1 MNRIVNYLSTETI
14 QSQVRQALEEDVGS
28 GDLTALLIP
37 CSRHASASLIV
48 REGAVLCGTAWFEM
62 AFHLLDSTVVCQWLA
77 KEGEVLDAGM
87 TVARLSGPAQALL
100 TGERTALNFLQ
111 TLSAVATRTR
121 QYVSALEGFSTQ
133 VVDTRKTIPG
143 LRLAEKYAVRVGGG
157 TNHRLGLYDAILIKE
172 NHIQASETL
181 KGVIRR
187 AIGTTPPGV
196 MVQVEVETLAQL
208 TEALEAGA
216 KWILLDNMTHEQHL
230 EAVRLTDG
238 RASLEIS
245 GGVTLETVRQLAA
258 SGVDRI
264 SIGSLT
270 KDIKAIDYSM
280 RFQIDEQ
287 DN

>member
-1 MNRIVNYLSTETI
+1 MSRLVDYLSSEAI
-14 QSQVRQALEEDVGS
+14 QSQVRHALEEDVGS
-28 GDLTALLIP
+28 GDLTAQLIP
-37 CSRHASASLIV
+37 FSRQASASLIV
-48 REGAVLCGTAWFEM
+48 RESAVLCGTHWFEM
-62 AFHLLDSTVVCQWLA
+62 AFHLLDPGVVCQWLA
-77 KEGEVLDAGM
+77 MEGETLRKGM
-87 TVARLSGPAQALL
+87 TVARLHGPAQALL

-121 QYVSALEGFSTQ
+121 QYVSLLEGLSTK

-143 LRLAEKYAVRVGGG
+143 LRLAEKYAVVVGGG

-181 KGVIRR
+181 QEVIKR
-187 AIGTTPPGV
+187 AIRTAPPGV

-216 KWILLDNMTHEQHL
+216 KWILLDNMTREQHL
-230 EAVRLTDG
+230 EAVRLTGG

-245 GGVTLETVRQLAA
+245 GGVTLETVRQLAE

-270 KDIKAIDYSM
+270 KDVKAIDYSM
-280 RFQIDEQ
+280 RFQIDE
-287 DN
+287 

>member
-1 MNRIVNYLSTETI
+1 MNSLVDYLSTESI
-14 QSQVRQALEEDVGS
+14 QAQVRQALEEDVGN
-28 GDLTALLIP
+28 GDQTARLIAF
-37 CSRHASASLIV
+37 SRHASAFLIV
-48 REGAVLCGTAWFEM
+48 REPAVLCGIDWFEM
-62 AFHLLDSTVVCQWLA
+62 VFRLLDPHVACEWLA

-87 TVARLSGPAQALL
+87 IVARLDGPAQALL

-121 QYVSALEGFSTQ
+121 QYVLALEGLSTQ

-181 KGVIRR
+181 QDVIRR
-187 AIGTTPPGV
+187 ALRTATPGM
-196 MVQVEVETLAQL
+196 MVQVEVETLTQL
-208 TEALEAGA
+208 AEAIHAGA
-216 KWILLDNMTHEQHL
+216 KWILLDNMTREQHF
-230 EAVRLTDG
+230 EAVKLTGG

-245 GGVTLETVRQLAA
+245 GGVTLETVRQLAE

-270 KDIKAIDYSM
+270 KDIKAIDYSL
-280 RFQIDEQ
+280 RFQIDE
-287 DN
+287 